1 MNQRNV
7 KSDLTKNLQANENT
21 SQLKLALIRIIWGN
35 ILIVIEIVNW
45 KTYLFLLNLDT
56 AANIKMIFNQ
66 YIYGLLLSILN

>member
-7 KSDLTKNLQANENT
+7 KSDLTKNSQANENT

-35 ILIVIEIVNW
+35 ILIVIKIVNW
-45 KTYLFLLNLDT
+45 KKYLFLLNLDT

-66 YIYGLLLSILN
+66 YIYVLPLSILN